1 MELSNQRRNDRFP
14 SARAVA
20 HTLPKRDPGSPPA
33 PHDSTHTYIAI
44 VDPRHQAPKSAR
56 PRAFPAR
63 VWVGFGAWPSCGAST
78 TSRRLP
84 WGFESQGKSSRA
96 FAFRSR
102 IFLPYARALLSSLS
116 SRGCCCAHITAI
128 ADPRRAYEQRARGA
142 PGFRS
147 GCIHGPPIAP
157 LRHSTQYSARVM

>member
-1 MELSNQRRNDRFP
+1 MRASETFYWTAKQTMNRVCGMELSNQRRNDRFP

-102 IFLPYARALLSSLS
+102 IFLPCAAELLELEGLLLCS
-116 SRGCCCAHITAI
+116 H
-128 ADPRRAYEQRARGA
+128 
-142 PGFRS
+142 
-147 GCIHGPPIAP
+147 HGDCRPPP
-157 LRHSTQYSARVM
+157 CL